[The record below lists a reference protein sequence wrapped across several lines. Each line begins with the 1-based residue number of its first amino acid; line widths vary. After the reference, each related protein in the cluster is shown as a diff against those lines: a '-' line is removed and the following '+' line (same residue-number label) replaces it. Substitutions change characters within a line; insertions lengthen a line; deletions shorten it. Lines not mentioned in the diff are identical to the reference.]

1 MSGSFQYFF
10 FFFALL
16 SLFQNLTITCLSV
29 DLFDCPVWHSFSFLN
44 LQVCLLS
51 HLGSFQPLFLWVL
64 FQQCHFSPFLQDFND
79 VNVRSFVFVPQVTEA
94 LFFSGFM
101 SISSLLFR
109 FGNFYYSVFQFTV
122 ILSSNSIPQHVHSAS
137 LLLQWIFISV
147 MIFLS
152 S

>member
-1 MSGSFQYFF
+1 MLLIPLHHSRNFSLCFESLSIMSQCDSEFILEFVE
-10 FFFALL
+10 LL
-16 SLFQNLTITCLSV
+16 GCLYSYT
-29 DLFDCPVWHSFSFLN
+29 S
-44 LQVCLLS
+44 S